1 MKLVIKI
8 IKKSKIPEKS
18 KTIIYLKRINR
29 KFDKYIKDKK
39 VKNIKYFRNVSQRN
53 QKKKRNFKLKGFKRI
68 KSLGSTFESLF
79 PIFIS

>member
-39 VKNIKYFRNVSQRN
+39 VKNIKYFRNVS
-53 QKKKRNFKLKGFKRI
+53 
-68 KSLGSTFESLF
+68 
-79 PIFIS
+79 